1 MSFKQGAKKKNIDK
15 ILVNNSKRGGSEL
28 SKRIK
33 YICCKCGGKNV
44 DIMSVV
50 ERTIN
55 SDNKKIPTV
64 DITYIC
70 TDCGNSESKNEFLYK
85 TNE

>member
-1 MSFKQGAKKKNIDK
+1 MSKG
-15 ILVNNSKRGGSEL
+15 
-28 SKRIK
+28 IK
-33 YICCKCGGKNV
+33 YICSKCKSENV
-44 DIMSVV
+44 EIMSVV

-70 TDCGNSESKNEFLYK
+70 TDCGNTESKNEFLYK

>member
-1 MSFKQGAKKKNIDK
+1 M
-15 ILVNNSKRGGSEL
+15 

-33 YICCKCGGKNV
+33 YICCKCGSENV
-44 DIMSVV
+44 GIMSVI

-55 SDNKKIPTV
+55 SGNKKIPTV

-70 TDCGNSESKNEFLYK
+70 TDCGNLESKNEFLYK
-85 TNE
+85 TKFNYMRRFKIRKIYE

>member
-1 MSFKQGAKKKNIDK
+1 MINCLK
-15 ILVNNSKRGGSEL
+15 NNSKRGGSEL

-70 TDCGNSESKNEFLYK
+70 KDCGNSESKNEFLYK